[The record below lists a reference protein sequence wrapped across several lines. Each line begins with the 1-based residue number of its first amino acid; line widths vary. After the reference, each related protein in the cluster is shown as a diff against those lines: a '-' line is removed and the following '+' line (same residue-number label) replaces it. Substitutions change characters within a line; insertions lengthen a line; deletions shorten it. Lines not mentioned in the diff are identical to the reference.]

1 MVRRRRI
8 DCPGSIRRAKCS
20 SIESDGPSHAKNA
33 KTAKAHPS
41 GPTHLAFLASWRE
54 KFPGS
59 NSRNRQATDDTD
71 GTDSIR
77 RPMGSVV
84 AAPGGRGGSGPW
96 IPGSNPYNPGSIR
109 SEMLFDWKCE
119 DRQGASERA
128 NPLGVLGV
136 LA

>member
-41 GPTHLAFLASWRE
+41 GPTPLAFLASLRE

-59 NSRNRQATDDTD
+59 NSRNRQATDYTD
-71 GTDSIR
+71 GTDSNPAHRIE
-77 RPMGSVV
+77 SVQSRFH
-84 AAPGGRGGSGPW
+84 P
-96 IPGSNPYNPGSIR
+96 
-109 SEMLFDWKCE
+109 
-119 DRQGASERA
+119 
-128 NPLGVLGV
+128 
-136 LA
+136 